1 MYQQKDLRAVEN
13 QIRRERIRYYV
24 PACLL
29 AAGGIV
35 AFFFRLKLLTTVLL
49 ILSGILFIFTASV
62 LIAPLKAYRR
72 HLVNALG
79 SDQKEYTGI
88 LKNFGDTAVEREGVM
103 YYPLCLNIGDLN
115 EEEDDRLL
123 YLDANLKRPDWQLGD
138 RLYIRSC
145 ARFVSAWEKM

>member
-1 MYQQKDLRAVEN
+1 MHRFGHGG
-13 QIRRERIRYYV
+13 RRHEIDMTEG
-24 PACLL
+24 PLL
-29 AAGGIV
+29 PKIL
-35 AFFFRLKLLTTVLL
+35 AFSGPL